1 MAGYL
6 DAYGAGDERRDRL
19 IKLVLLWA
27 AAILIVAAAFYFT
40 FRNWGEERTV
50 KAFLTR
56 LEQRDYQGAYRM
68 WGCTPDT
75 PCKYYPPEK
84 FNEDW
89 GPSSP
94 FADVAAVKIIH
105 EDSCGNGVVFNVV
118 APKDENIGLFV
129 DDTTKVISFAPWP
142 RCPGP
147 HLRWPFSKQRSG

>member
-6 DAYGAGDERRDRL
+6 DAYGAGDERRERL
-19 IKLVLLWA
+19 IKLTVLWGV
-27 AAILIVAAAFYFT
+27 AILIVAAAFYFT
-40 FRNWGEERTV
+40 FRHWGEERTV

-56 LEQRDYQGAYRM
+56 LEQRDYQGAYKM
-68 WGCTPDT
+68 WCTQDT

-94 FADVAAVKIIH
+94 FADTAAVKIIH
-105 EDSCGNGVVFNVV
+105 EDSCGAGVVFNLVT
-118 APKDENIGLFV
+118 PKENVGLWV
-129 DDTTKVISFAPWP
+129 DDDTKVISFAPWP

-147 HLRWPFSKQRSG
+147 HLRWDFWKPSSG

>member
-6 DAYGAGDERRDRL
+6 DAYGAGDERRNRL
-19 IKLVLLWA
+19 VKFALLWGLA
-27 AAILIVAAAFYFT
+27 ALIVAAAFYFT

-56 LEQRDYQGAYRM
+56 LQQRDYQGAYRM
-68 WGCTPDT
+68 WCPPDA

-89 GPSSP
+89 GPSSS

-105 EDSCGNGVVFNVV
+105 EDSCGGGVVFNLVG
-118 APKDENIGLFV
+118 PKAESIGLFV
-129 DDTTKVISFAPWP
+129 EGATKIISFAPWP

-147 HLRWPFSKQRSG
+147 HLRWDFWKQSAA